1 MLSLRIAVRFLLKSP
16 IQTVLI
22 VAGIAVGIAVQIFVG
37 SLIASLQSFLIDQTL
52 GSSPHL
58 TLTAKAKGEFI
69 DYNQALRIKL
79 KKNAVVK
86 AVVPQRTVSAIF
98 VKGSQSAPLSIKCA
112 DATKLDSIYKLKSKL
127 KGGDYSLGDNEII
140 VGSDFASGQNVRPG
154 DMIKLTLASRA
165 VKELRVSSIVDLGNK
180 QANETVAFA
189 GTGFGRAALGASV
202 NRYSAVE
209 IQLSQVFQSTAI
221 AKNLAGAFP
230 DITITDWQIE
240 QKSLL
245 SGLQAQSSSTFMIQF
260 FVLIAVAL
268 GIASTLSISAIQ
280 KTRQIGILKALGMTD
295 GRSGTIF
302 LWQGLFL
309 GFLGSLGGLLLGL
322 GLIAIFSVTAGAKPG
337 SFPITPQTTFVIVSV
352 GIGLAV
358 AMLSAILPSRRT
370 ARLDPIEVIQ
380 SGG

>member
-22 VAGIAVGIAVQIFVG
+22 VGGIAVGIAVQIFVG